1 MTTATSLFLTEGE
14 LADRMGI
21 KLDLLKT
28 ALPALAKSG
37 FPQPDPLFD
46 GRRYWPACEAFLD
59 RRYGLSSS
67 SGQGTT
73 ALPSLDEE
81 EPWKRKRSA

>member
-1 MTTATSLFLTEGE
+1 MTKASSLFLTEGE
-14 LADRMGI
+14 LAGRMGVE
-21 KLDLLKT
+21 LELLKT

-37 FPQPDPLFD
+37 FPSPDPLFG

-67 SGQGTT
+67 SGQGTP
-73 ALPSLDEE
+73 ALDGDEK
-81 EPWKRKRSA
+81 WN

>member
-1 MTTATSLFLTEGE
+1 MTKATALFLTEGE
-14 LADRMGI
+14 LADRMGV
-21 KLDLLKT
+21 KLDLLET

-37 FPQPDPLFD
+37 FPAPDPLFG

-67 SGQGTT
+67 SGQGTP
-73 ALPSLDEE
+73 ALDGEE
-81 EPWKRKRSA
+81 KWN

>member
-1 MTTATSLFLTEGE
+1 MTKANALFLTEGE

-28 ALPALAKSG
+28 ALPALQKTG
-37 FPQPDPLFD
+37 FPMPDPLFD

-67 SGQGTT
+67 SGQGNP
-73 ALPSLDEE
+73 ALDEE
-81 EPWKRKRSA
+81 EPWKRKKSA